1 LGEHDLF
8 IDAKDNDQMATGHQ
22 NVSAR
27 ILTYAVVLKLALNF
41 ILIPKYQA
49 TGAAMATAIMTV
61 FWNALLR
68 YEDALPPRTLFAAN
82 PPKRPKLQGLRL
94 ALF

>member
-1 LGEHDLF
+1 MF

-61 FWNALLR
+61 FWNALL
-68 YEDALPPRTLFAAN
+68 YIEVKKQLSLEPTIWSSIKTLL
-82 PPKRPKLQGLRL
+82 KRKRH
-94 ALF
+94 